1 MTENYK
7 LGKTKQISQFGV
19 LGSKEF
25 WGSARKCGGS
35 VARRGLW
42 REEQSFPLSEET
54 RKRLAGTLPWHTRF
68 ANSSPSRKDLKDLPE
83 RAQSKETELDV
94 KWLLWKKAK
103 KKRKKSR
110 NQTNLSLFFKPLLGK
125 QGL

>member
-1 MTENYK
+1 MERRAK
-7 LGKTKQISQFGV
+7 LPSFGRNKKAVGWNPAMAYQI
-19 LGSKEF
+19 
-25 WGSARKCGGS
+25 
-35 VARRGLW
+35 
-42 REEQSFPLSEET
+42 
-54 RKRLAGTLPWHTRF
+54 

-103 KKRKKSR
+103 KKRKKSP